1 MASIN
6 IVCMV
11 LRVCSIVPKRKSAVQ
26 HSPTSLEVK
35 FLEWLRIYIL
45 GTSGKYIYFI
55 YLVPAVYIYL
65 VRYIDLL
72 DVMSASR
79 RAGPRCDGPFRLIG
93 QRTDRTSVG
102 LVLPTP
108 QPNRFPRSSLLLW

>member
-45 GTSGKYIYFI
+45 GTSGRYIYILYILGTSGI
-55 YLVPAVYIYL
+55 YILGTVYRF
-65 VRYIDLL
+65 VGR
-72 DVMSASR
+72 DV
-79 RAGPRCDGPFRLIG
+79 G
-93 QRTDRTSVG
+93 
-102 LVLPTP
+102 
-108 QPNRFPRSSLLLW
+108 FPSGRSEM